1 MSIISHLREDL
12 RLLFVLK
19 VGFLLLF
26 ALNNNKFFIIER
38 ISLELSHTDVAILN
52 DLEIL
57 RIDLLLFLL
66 LLAFP
71 WNIQMRAKI
80 IWCFTVD
87 HLERIDCALD
97 IFLTA
102 IVDVPDL
109 VTVNMREEFVERIQ
123 LFRLD
128 IQLLSF
134 GELAIR
140 MLPTLRHLKLM
151 VVAFITLII
160 HLIVSIFVL
169 FSSTPIQN
177 VMRKLFVKL
186 NISKFNSRYINGLRY
201 DTLNWTEIYLRKLF
215 FRVYFIP
222 FIVRIAITCPSVVI
236 YLHLFQRACDC
247 SLIIIIKSEN
257 R

>member
-1 MSIISHLREDL
+1 
-12 RLLFVLK
+12 
-19 VGFLLLF
+19 
-26 ALNNNKFFIIER
+26 
-38 ISLELSHTDVAILN
+38 
-52 DLEIL
+52 
-57 RIDLLLFLL
+57 
-66 LLAFP
+66 
-71 WNIQMRAKI
+71 MRAKI

-109 VTVNMREEFVERIQ
+109 VTVNMREELVERIQ

-140 MLPTLRHLKLM
+140 MLPTLRHLKLV

-215 FRVYFIP
+215 FEFISYLLL
-222 FIVRIAITCPSVVI
+222 FGLPS
-236 YLHLFQRACDC
+236 LAPPL
-247 SLIIIIKSEN
+247 
-257 R
+257 